1 MTFRQETL
9 DHSTAASRAAIIPAI
24 DSAAREGTPV
34 ARRRFQKGSVY
45 MNATRT
51 MWLGM
56 YAEYSLDS
64 QGVEVRKRQQI
75 VLCPVRV
82 DGIVK
87 TKRDAQRLLQPC
99 LDKVNASISQPS
111 RERK

>member
-1 MTFRQETL
+1 
-9 DHSTAASRAAIIPAI
+9 
-24 DSAAREGTPV
+24 
-34 ARRRFQKGSVY
+34 

-87 TKRDAQRLLQPC
+87 TKEICKDFC
-99 LDKVNASISQPS
+99 SHT
-111 RERK
+111 